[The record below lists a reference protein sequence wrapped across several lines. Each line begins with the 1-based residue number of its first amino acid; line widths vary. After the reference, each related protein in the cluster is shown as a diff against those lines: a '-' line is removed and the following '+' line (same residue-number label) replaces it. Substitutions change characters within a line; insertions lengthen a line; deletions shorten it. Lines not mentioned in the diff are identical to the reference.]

1 MNNSRKTLLI
11 SSSCSGFTIIELLLY
26 VAIASILL
34 LASSLFL
41 SVLLESRVKN
51 QTIAEVEGQGAA
63 VLHILTQSVRNAES
77 INAPSPGASASSMSL
92 ATIVLG
98 NSPTVFDLSLG
109 TFRMKEGSSLAIALT
124 NTRVIVSNLTFTNL
138 SRSSTPGT
146 VRIRFTV
153 TSVNTSG
160 RNEYS
165 FSKIFTTSATLRQ
178 P

>member
-1 MNNSRKTLLI
+1 MSNFRKTLSS
-11 SSSCSGFTIIELLLY
+11 SSSCLGFTIIELLLY

-63 VLHILTQSVRNAES
+63 VLHILMQSVRNAES
-77 INAPSPGASASSMSL
+77 INVPSPGTSASSVSL
-92 ATIVLG
+92 TTIVSG
-98 NSPTVFDLSLG
+98 NNPTVFDLSSG
-109 TFRMKEGSSLAIALT
+109 TFRMKEGSSLATALT
-124 NTRVIVSNLTFTNL
+124 NTRVVVSNLTFTNL

-153 TSVNTSG
+153 TAVNTSG